1 MAKDNVGKFYEK
13 LTMDI
18 SIAEKLNA
26 LDKTFAEDNELPA
39 DDDEKIICAFLE
51 KAAASIVLPI
61 ASEVGLPF
69 TIEELKAFEIDQLT
83 DMTISEDELD
93 QVCGGTAVQRWGTRH
108 NNITN
113 NNSGCSVIGVSINN
127 FNANEQKYESHV
139 IKMDFNEFT
148 EIMTNFKK
156 IDEQLH
162 LFKN

>member
-69 TIEELKAFEIDQLT
+69 TIEELKSFEIDQLT

-113 NNSGCSVIGVSINN
+113 NNSGCSVIGVSVNN
-127 FNANEQKYESHV
+127 LNANKQTV
-139 IKMDFNEFT
+139 FCAIMGGQIKG
-148 EIMTNFKK
+148 IAK
-156 IDEQLH
+156 
-162 LFKN
+162 